1 MESKWINRGRE
12 EILYSLRNISQA
24 PAFTCCVQCH
34 YVLHSYGV
42 FSVRKIG
49 RATEQNSKI
58 AGGKIGHFWRRVGIK
73 AYWASQLV
81 LSCALGVEKS
91 ETACNSVTD

>member
-1 MESKWINRGRE
+1 VLRRKIVYSKNDGVKVDKPW
-12 EILYSLRNISQA
+12 Q
-24 PAFTCCVQCH
+24 
-34 YVLHSYGV
+34 VLHSYSV

-49 RATEQNSKI
+49 RVTEQNSKI
-58 AGGKIGHFWRRVGIK
+58 AGGKIGHFWRRLGIK

-91 ETACNSVTD
+91 KQLAIP